1 MTRTVQD
8 WVSQLSTQ
16 TLPVMRRTLTH
27 VRDLLNQSSVNHT
40 RLSEV
45 IARDPGFSL
54 TIIQK
59 LTSLPNPP
67 REAISRVSLA
77 IPLLGMDVV
86 DQASRTLP
94 CLEDRLQGPTRRGL
108 IDCYSRAVHAAH
120 YAQSIA
126 EWRRVP
132 DSKDLYTAALLHDL
146 GEMTLWCA
154 EPDTMLSLHRR
165 IQSGDD
171 RESVARELLGTTFE
185 ELSAQLSHAWRLPA
199 SIEEAQG
206 LSNSYQPTP
215 LTVMLASAL
224 ARESSL
230 GWNLPKTLESLELLA
245 EFLEIPVDRVTAMI
259 HRLAAETARDVS
271 ILPMPLP
278 AFHLLSLP
286 VASVKPEESVDV
298 VQPDLSTEER
308 QKPAHSKTEPQ
319 APPAAAQR
327 GNPLQELINEA
338 LHRMED
344 DLGLSRA
351 MFAMLTPDKAALKA
365 RLVIES
371 EHQLSLKS
379 FMLHID
385 KPSLFSILMKKPQAI
400 SLNRNNADK
409 YLSMIPPS
417 AREQI
422 NTSGFV
428 AMSIFIKNKPVGLF
442 YADNGLSGP
451 GVTRHQF
458 ENFKVICQGITKSI
472 G

>member
-8 WVSQLSTQ
+8 WGSQLATE
-16 TLPVMRRTLTH
+16 TLPVQRRTLTQ

-54 TIIQK
+54 AIIRK
-59 LTSLPNPP
+59 LASLPNPP
-67 REAISRVSLA
+67 REEISRVSLA
-77 IPLLGMDVV
+77 IPLLGMGMIE
-86 DQASRTLP
+86 QTTRSLP
-94 CLEDRLQGPTRRGL
+94 CLEDRFQGPTRRGL

-126 EWRRVP
+126 EWRRAP
-132 DSKDLYTAALLHDL
+132 ESKDLYTAALLHDI
-146 GEMTLWCA
+146 GEMALWCA
-154 EPDTMLSLHRR
+154 EPNTMLTLHRR

-171 RESVARELLGTTFE
+171 RENAARELLGFTFE
-185 ELSAQLSHAWRLPA
+185 ELSAWLSDSWGLP
-199 SIEEAQG
+199 EVVGEAQG

-215 LTVMLASAL
+215 LSVMLAAAI

-230 GWNLPKTLESLELLA
+230 GWKRPETLERLELLA
-245 EFLEIPVDRVTAMI
+245 EFLEIPVDQSIRRM
-259 HRLAAETARDVS
+259 HRLAAETARELSV
-271 ILPMPLP
+271 LPIPLP
-278 AFHLLSLP
+278 AFQLLSLP
-286 VASVKPEESVDV
+286 SEPTPRKTGAATA
-298 VQPDLSTEER
+298 QPQEQPLPRNE
-308 QKPAHSKTEPQ
+308 PEPQ
-319 APPAAAQR
+319 PSPPPAPTAAPR
-327 GNPLQELINEA
+327 GNPLQDLIQDA
-338 LHRMED
+338 LLRLQD
-344 DLGLSRA
+344 DIGLSRA

-365 RLVIES
+365 RLVVES

-379 FMLHID
+379 FVLGIG
-385 KPSLFSILMKKPQAI
+385 KPSLFSLLMKKPQAV
-400 SLNRNNADK
+400 SLTKGNAEK
-409 YLSMIPPS
+409 YLPMIPPS
-417 AREQI
+417 AQEQI

-458 ENFKVICQGITKSI
+458 ENFKAICQGIVKNI